1 MVGSPL
7 RTLENNPSQS
17 SNLQGTHLTN
27 IDTFLCF
34 KVTIRCAN
42 LHLPVISDYQHILH
56 DKIKE
61 LHEGGLGYRRIAY
74 WLNDN
79 GYKTPR
85 GHEFKNNH
93 VHSILK
99 KRRLSNERFNK
110 KYENEVGKLSMRFID
125 RTLTYS
131 D

>member
-1 MVGSPL
+1 
-7 RTLENNPSQS
+7 
-17 SNLQGTHLTN
+17 
-27 IDTFLCF
+27 
-34 KVTIRCAN
+34 VTIRCAN

-61 LHEGGLGYRRIAY
+61 LYEGGLGYRRIAY

-79 GYKTPR
+79 GYQTPR

-110 KYENEVGKLSMRFID
+110 KYENEVRKLSMRFID
-125 RTLTYS
+125 RTIINS
-131 D
+131 V